1 MIIDKVY
8 DKLKDSSPMTKDKI
22 YKVFEIGKQEK
33 SAFDKVLKTL
43 EKDGRIFFDGQK
55 YIPIDGQK
63 YRRGKIQG
71 NERGF
76 GFLLQ
81 ADEDVFI
88 SQKNLSSALNG
99 DEVLVKV
106 LDGSTGHS
114 LEGKVIQIID
124 RGNKTVV
131 GTFQKKETFGFVVP
145 DDDKIAFDIYI
156 AKKDIGGAKDNQKVV
171 VKIKKWPEEGKKPE
185 GMIVEI
191 LGYKGE
197 KGVDIMSIA
206 RDMNIPTEFS
216 KAVKSAAREIPQKV
230 TEKDFAGRKDLRELT
245 TFTIDGADSKDF
257 DDAISI
263 EEVDGNLRLWVHIA
277 DVSHYVKESDE
288 IDKEAYKRGN
298 SYYLVD
304 KVIPMLPEELSNGIC
319 SLNENVDRLAFS
331 VYMDFDK
338 NAKLVG
344 HKIMNTVINSNRRL
358 VYTNVSDFLE
368 NGTVHESVKG
378 LEEDLTKMNELA
390 LKLRHKRMDRG
401 SIDFDFPEAYI
412 DVDDN
417 GKTVDVRR
425 RERRTADKL
434 IEEFMLIT
442 NEVVAEEYFWMEI
455 PFLYRIHEKPDAER
469 VENLNKVLRH
479 LGLKLNTQNM
489 ESKDFQKL
497 IESVKGKDE
506 ELFVSTIALRSLMKA
521 RYSEINDIHFGL
533 AAKYYSHFTSPIRR
547 YSDLTIHRIMKDLIK
562 GKLTEGRLRY
572 LEVMLPEIA
581 DHVSAMERLAQDAE
595 RTVESVKFAEY
606 MEDRIGEEYPAII
619 TSITS
624 FGMFAQLENTIEGL
638 ISYQDLD
645 DYFEYD
651 ADNFKA
657 IGRDT
662 GKVYDIGDK
671 VRVKVVGANTLKGT
685 VDFVITEDIQDINI
699 NLSKEDRSEE
709 DER

>member
-8 DKLKDSSPMTKDKI
+8 DRLKDSSPMTKDKI
-22 YKVFEIGKQEK
+22 YHIFEIGKQER

-43 EKDGRIFFDGQK
+43 EKDGRIFFDGKK
-55 YIPIDGQK
+55 YIPIDGEK

-81 ADEDVFI
+81 ADQDVFI
-88 SQKNLSSALNG
+88 SEKNLNSAING
-99 DEVLVKV
+99 DDVIVKV
-106 LDGSTGHS
+106 LDDSTGHS
-114 LEGKVIQIID
+114 LEGKVIQIVD
-124 RGNKTVV
+124 RANKTIV
-131 GTFQKKETFGFVVP
+131 GTFQDRNTFGFVLP
-145 DDDKIAFDIYI
+145 DDEKIAFDVYI
-156 AKKDIGGAKDNQKVV
+156 SKKDFGGAKDKQKVV
-171 VKIKKWPEEGKKPE
+171 VKIKKWPENDKKPE
-185 GMIVEI
+185 GMIIEV

-197 KGVDIMSIA
+197 KGVDILSIA
-206 RDMNIPTEFS
+206 RNMDIPTEFS
-216 KAVKSAAREIPQKV
+216 KSVKSAARQIPKEV
-230 TEKDFAGRKDLRELT
+230 TEKDRQGREDLRDLT

-263 EEVDGNLRLWVHIA
+263 EQLGDTTRLWVHIA

-298 SYYLVD
+298 SYYLID

-319 SLNENVDRLAFS
+319 SLNEGVDRLAFS

-338 NAKLVG
+338 NAKLLG
-344 HKIMNTVINSNRRL
+344 HKVLSTVINSNKRL

-368 NGTVHESVKG
+368 KGEIHSSLVG
-378 LEEDLTKMNELA
+378 LEDDLLKMNDLA
-390 LKLRHKRMDRG
+390 LKLRKKRMDRG

-412 DVDDN
+412 EVDEN
-417 GKTVDVRR
+417 GKPIEIRQS
-425 RERRTADKL
+425 ERRTANKL

-442 NEVVAEEYFWMEI
+442 NEVVAEEYFWMEV
-455 PFLYRIHEKPDAER
+455 PFLYRIHEKPDEER
-469 VENLNKVLRH
+469 VANLNKILRH

-521 RYSEINDIHFGL
+521 KYSEINDIHFGL

-547 YSDLTIHRIMKDLIK
+547 YSDLTIHRIMKDVIK
-562 GKLTEGRLRY
+562 GKLTDGRIRY
-572 LEVMLPEIA
+572 LEATLPAVA
-581 DHVSAMERLAQDAE
+581 DHVSATERLAQDAE
-595 RTVESVKFAEY
+595 RTVEDVKIAEY
-606 MEDRIGEEYPAII
+606 MEERIGEEYPAII

-638 ISYQDLD
+638 ISYQDME
-645 DYFEYD
+645 DYFDYD
-651 ADNFKA
+651 EDNLKA

-671 VRVKVVGANTLKGT
+671 VMIRVVGANTLKGT
-685 VDFVITEDIQDINI
+685 VDFVITEDIEDINI
-699 NLSKEDRSEE
+699 NLPKVDRSEE
-709 DER
+709 NE

>member
-8 DKLKDSSPMTKDKI
+8 DKLKNSSPMTKDKI
-22 YKVFEIGKQEK
+22 YKVFEIGKQER
-33 SAFDKVLKTL
+33 SAFDKVLRTL

-106 LDGSTGHS
+106 LDASTGHS

-131 GTFQKKETFGFVVP
+131 GTFQNKETFGFVVP

-216 KAVKSAAREIPQKV
+216 KAVKSAAKQIPQNV

-263 EEVDGNLRLWVHIA
+263 EEVDDNLRLWVHIA

-304 KVIPMLPEELSNGIC
+304 KVIPMLPGELSNGIC

-338 NAKLVG
+338 NANLVG

-368 NGTVHESVKG
+368 NISVHESVKG

-390 LKLRHKRMDRG
+390 LKLRQKRMDRG

-412 DVDDN
+412 DVDEN
-417 GKTVDVRR
+417 GKPVDVRR

-489 ESKDFQKL
+489 ASKDFQKL
-497 IESVKGKDE
+497 IECVKGKDE

-547 YSDLTIHRIMKDLIK
+547 YSDLTIHRIMKDVIK

-619 TSITS
+619 TSITN

-651 ADNFKA
+651 SDNFKA

-671 VRVKVVGANTLKGT
+671 VRIKVVGANILKGT
-685 VDFVITEDIQDINI
+685 VDFVITEDIQDIDI
-699 NLSKEDRSEE
+699 NLSKRIQ
-709 DER
+709 ERRR

>member
-8 DKLKDSSPMTKDKI
+8 DKLKNSSPMTKDKI
-22 YKVFEIGKQEK
+22 YKVFEIGKQER

-106 LDGSTGHS
+106 LDASTGHS

-216 KAVKSAAREIPQKV
+216 KAVKSAAKQIPQNV

-263 EEVDGNLRLWVHIA
+263 EEVDDNLRLWVHIA

-368 NGTVHESVKG
+368 NISVHESVKG

-390 LKLRHKRMDRG
+390 LKLRQKRMDRG

-412 DVDDN
+412 DVDEN
-417 GKTVDVRR
+417 GKPVDVRR

-489 ESKDFQKL
+489 ASKDFQKL
-497 IESVKGKDE
+497 IECVKGKDE

-547 YSDLTIHRIMKDLIK
+547 YSDLTIHRIMKDVIK

-619 TSITS
+619 TSITN

-651 ADNFKA
+651 SDNFKA

-671 VRVKVVGANTLKGT
+671 VRIKVVGANILKGT
-685 VDFVITEDIQDINI
+685 VDFVITEDIQDIDI
-699 NLSKEDRSEE
+699 NLSKEYRSEE

>member
-8 DKLKDSSPMTKDKI
+8 DKLKNSSPMTKDKI
-22 YKVFEIGKQEK
+22 YKVFEIGKQDR
-33 SAFDKVLKTL
+33 SAFDKVLRTL

-55 YIPIDGQK
+55 YISIDGQK

-106 LDGSTGHS
+106 LDASTGHS

-131 GTFQKKETFGFVVP
+131 GTFQNKETFGFVVP

-216 KAVKSAAREIPQKV
+216 KAVKSAAKQIPQNV

-263 EEVDGNLRLWVHIA
+263 EEVDDNLRLWVHIA

-368 NGTVHESVKG
+368 NISVHESVKG

-390 LKLRHKRMDRG
+390 LKLRQKRMDRG

-412 DVDDN
+412 DVDEN
-417 GKTVDVRR
+417 GKPVDVRR

-489 ESKDFQKL
+489 ASKDFQKL

-547 YSDLTIHRIMKDLIK
+547 YSDLTIHRIMKDVIK

-619 TSITS
+619 TSITN

-651 ADNFKA
+651 SDNFKA

-671 VRVKVVGANTLKGT
+671 VRIKVVGANILKGT
-685 VDFVITEDIQDINI
+685 VDFVITEDIQDIDI
-699 NLSKEDRSEE
+699 NLSKEYRSEE
-709 DER
+709 DE

>member
-8 DKLKDSSPMTKDKI
+8 DKLKNSSPMTKGKI
-22 YKVFEIGKQEK
+22 YKVFEIGKQER
-33 SAFDKVLKTL
+33 SAFDKVLRTL

-106 LDGSTGHS
+106 LDASTGHS

-131 GTFQKKETFGFVVP
+131 GTFQNKETFGFVVP

-216 KAVKSAAREIPQKV
+216 KAVKSAAKQIPQNV

-263 EEVDGNLRLWVHIA
+263 EEVDDNLRLWVHIA

-368 NGTVHESVKG
+368 NISVHESVKG

-390 LKLRHKRMDRG
+390 LKLRQKRMDRG

-547 YSDLTIHRIMKDLIK
+547 YSDLTIHRIMKDVIK

-671 VRVKVVGANTLKGT
+671 VRVKVVGANILKGT